1 MKAALILS
9 WPIGDEKA
17 QRTVRRI
24 RERLVADNTPV
35 GFESDGLCV
44 AADSDMVRRVEPD
57 MHIVGDL
64 FSGGGPTR
72 DWQGTTGTSQA
83 DFRVWCAT
91 LLTRCWGS
99 YIVLRHDGG
108 APIPLT
114 VFADPI
120 GMRDWVSWRHHGVR
134 IVTCDADRWLGHF
147 PPADLALDLAEIAC
161 LVAHPSEAAEARPLS
176 GLTHLE
182 AGAVTSIGPSGIRSD
197 RLWTPRA
204 FVNLHKPQGDPE
216 ALAQLVDDCVA
227 AWSASG
233 DKIIMELSGG
243 FDSAMVASSLAQAGR
258 APLAAFSFYSD
269 QPAGDERR
277 FSRAIAAHLE
287 IPNRELPL
295 IARALDDD
303 RLAASA
309 IGIRPGIGSSTFFH
323 DAPVAAEGQALGARM
338 LFTGRGG
345 DALFFQHPTPWVAAD
360 PWLPGQRKSKARVED
375 LARWCQS
382 SIWTIARHVWTPR
395 LMRDERAPATSP
407 FAAVRAARRPSRWAG
422 PLDGLSVPK
431 RMQIGAI
438 ASDRTAFGATL
449 GAQVMQVV
457 HPLLSQPLIEYAL
470 GQSIM
475 ALTDGRRDRALAR
488 AAFATRLPASVV
500 ERRGKGSLGPFFGR
514 VLALSAD
521 RLRGELLEGTLAGVG
536 LIDRPALEAALD
548 PDHLMQQDCYT
559 DLLALIV
566 IERWMRRWRERLAQR
581 SA

>member
-1 MKAALILS
+1 MKTALILN
-9 WPIGDEKA
+9 WPTGDDEA
-17 QRTVRRI
+17 EGTVRRI
-24 RERLVADNTPV
+24 QEQLVADNIPLA
-35 GFESDGLCV
+35 FESDGLCV
-44 AADSDMVRRVEPD
+44 AADSDMVRRVAPG

-64 FSGGGPTR
+64 FSGGGPAR
-72 DWQGTTGTSQA
+72 NWPRPTGTCEA
-83 DFRVWCAT
+83 DFRAWCAT

-99 YIVLRHDGG
+99 YIALRHDGD
-108 APIPLT
+108 APTPLT
-114 VFADPI
+114 VFVDPV
-120 GMRDWVSWRHHGVR
+120 GMREWVSWRHHGVR

-147 PPADLALDLAEIAC
+147 PPTDLALDLTEIAC
-161 LVAHPSEAAEARPLS
+161 LVAHPAKAAEARPLS

-182 AGAVTSIGPSGIRSD
+182 AGAVTSISPSGIRGD
-197 RLWTPRA
+197 RLWTPRE
-204 FVNLHKPQGDPE
+204 FVDPRAPQGDPE

-243 FDSAMVASSLAQAGR
+243 FDSAMVAASLAGAGR
-258 APLAAFSFYSD
+258 VPLAAFSFFSD

-277 FSRAIAAHLE
+277 FSRAIAAHLN

-295 IARALDDD
+295 ITRALDDD
-303 RLAASA
+303 QLAASA
-309 IGIRPGIGSSTFFH
+309 IGIRPGVGSTTFFH
-323 DAPVAAEGQALGARM
+323 DAPVAVEGEALGASM

-345 DALFFQHPTPWVAAD
+345 DALFFQHPTPFVAAD
-360 PWLPGQRKSKARVED
+360 PWLPSQRKSKARIED

-382 SIWTIARHVWTPR
+382 SVWTIARHIWTPG
-395 LMRDERAPATSP
+395 LIGNERPAAASP
-407 FAAVRAARRPSRWAG
+407 FAAMPSARRPSHWAG

-438 ASDRTAFGATL
+438 ASDRIAFGPSHS
-449 GAQVMQVV
+449 AQAMQVV

-470 GQSIM
+470 GQSVM

-488 AAFATRLPASVV
+488 EAFATRLPASIV

-521 RLRGELLEGTLAGVG
+521 RLRGEMLEGALAQAG
-536 LIDRPALEAALD
+536 LIGRPALEAALD

-566 IERWMRRWRERLAQR
+566 IERWMRRWRDRLAQR
-581 SA
+581 PA